1 MKMKFLIAVLCI
13 LLTVMLTG
21 CSFSDRIN
29 DAKDAASEIAQTAKD
44 FISAITPEKDDD
56 TSKIENLFG
65 PYNVV
70 YVVDGDTLD
79 VMIDGEKTR
88 IRLIGVNTPES
99 VSDDENENCKE
110 GKIASQYTKDTL
122 ENKKVYIEY
131 DEDIT
136 DQYGRTLAYVYT
148 EDGEMYNKTLLEK
161 GYARLMI
168 IQPNTKYVD
177 EFTKL
182 QTQAKENKIGFWD
195 GFSQWE

>member
-13 LLTVMLTG
+13 LLTVMLTA
-21 CSFSDRIN
+21 CSFGDRIN

-56 TSKIENLFG
+56 TSKIENLLG

-88 IRLIGVNTPES
+88 VRLIGVNTPES
-99 VSDDENENCKE
+99 VSDDENENCEE
-110 GKIASQYTKDTL
+110 GKIASQYTKDML
-122 ENKKVYIEY
+122 ENKNVYIEY
-131 DEDIT
+131 DEDVT

-161 GYARLMI
+161 GYARI
-168 IQPNTKYVD
+168 ITIQPNTKYVN

-182 QTQAKENKIGFWD
+182 QAQAKKNKIGFWD